1 MIAGHGV
8 PCPYGGRG
16 RVAIW
21 SKGAGANGQ
30 RIAKHVRRASAAA
43 DCAPTGETKNKAPGY
58 AESLGSEDPSY
69 IQQICLDTNVY
80 LS

>member
-1 MIAGHGV
+1 MTILVGLSALQNQSQS
-8 PCPYGGRG
+8 R
-16 RVAIW
+16 
-21 SKGAGANGQ
+21 
-30 RIAKHVRRASAAA
+30 RITKNVRRASAAA